1 MTTDQFHE
9 PRLLLATTGYQTRA
23 FEDAAAR
30 LGIDLVYATDR
41 CHTLDDPWQD
51 QAIPIR
57 FHQADVS
64 VAAIVEAARAKAFD
78 GLLAVG
84 DRPTLIAAQAAQALG
99 LPWHPPEAVTIAG
112 NKQQTRERLRAE
124 GLAVPWFVP
133 GSIDADPRALAD
145 ELKYPCVLK
154 PLALSGSRGV
164 MRADNASGFVAAF
177 ERLRR
182 LLLSLDVRA
191 ERNQAHDA
199 ILVEGFIPGREYAVE
214 GVLHHGVFDA
224 LAIFDKPDPL
234 DGPFFEETIYV
245 TPSVASAEEQ
255 SAIVAAVSKA
265 ARAIGLRHGPIHA
278 ECRVPSEGVFIL
290 EVAARPIGGL
300 CARALRVFGLD
311 WIERD
316 PDRSRTRI
324 PNRSLEELLLRQAVG
339 ESPSA
344 WVREAGASG
353 VMMIPIP
360 RRGMFRRADG
370 VDQARQVVG
379 VDDVRITA
387 KADQM
392 LVPLPEGASYL
403 GFIFASGDSPGECR
417 RGTASGACPARLRHR
432 SGNTGVQ
439 SRTWLIPVIRHR
451 LRSLSAT
458 RAAGRC
464 FAQSFRRTCP
474 ASTRRRGPANSGSAS
489 STTCPRKRGSSG
501 KSA

>member
-1 MTTDQFHE
+1 M
-9 PRLLLATTGYQTRA
+9 RRVLLLATTTGYQTRA
-23 FEDAAAR
+23 FEEAAAR

-145 ELKYPCVLK
+145 ELTYPCVLK

-300 CARALRVFGLD
+300 CARALRFRPGIRDLGFG
-311 WIERD
+311 IRNGD
-316 PDRSRTRI
+316 PEQRIANPERI
-324 PNRSLEELLLRQAVG
+324 PNPDSRITLEELLLRQAVG

-344 WVREAGASG
+344 WAREAGASG

-360 RRGMFRRADG
+360 RRGVFRRADG
-370 VDQARQVVG
+370 VDQARQVVD

-387 KADQM
+387 KSDQM

-403 GFIFASGDSPGECR
+403 GFIFASGDSPGSVE
-417 RGTASGACPARLRHR
+417 GALRAAHARLAFAIDPE
-432 SGNTGVQ
+432 
-439 SRTWLIPVIRHR
+439 IPVYN
-451 LRSLSAT
+451 
-458 RAAGRC
+458 RAHG
-464 FAQSFRRTCP
+464 
-474 ASTRRRGPANSGSAS
+474 
-489 STTCPRKRGSSG
+489 
-501 KSA
+501 

>member
-1 MTTDQFHE
+1 MS
-9 PRLLLATTGYQTRA
+9 RVLLLATTTGYQTRA
-23 FEDAAAR
+23 FEEAAAR
-30 LGIDLVYATDR
+30 LGIALVYATDR

-84 DRPTLIAAQAAQALG
+84 DRPTLIAAQAARALG
-99 LPWHPPEAVTIAG
+99 LPWHSPEAVTIAG
-112 NKQQTRERLRAE
+112 NKQKTRERLRAE

-145 ELKYPCVLK
+145 ELTYPCVLK

-214 GVLHHGVFDA
+214 GVLHHGVFDV

-300 CARALRVFGLD
+300 CARALRFQ
-311 WIERD
+311 R
-316 PDRSRTRI
+316 RSPNPESRI
-324 PNRSLEELLLRQAVG
+324 TLEELLLRQAVG

-344 WVREAGASG
+344 WAREAGASG

-370 VDQARQVVG
+370 VDQARQVAG

-403 GFIFASGDSPGECR
+403 GFIFASGDSPGGVE
-417 RGTASGACPARLRHR
+417 GALRAAHARLAFAIDPE
-432 SGNTGVQ
+432 
-439 SRTWLIPVIRHR
+439 IPVYN
-451 LRSLSAT
+451 
-458 RAAGRC
+458 RAHG
-464 FAQSFRRTCP
+464 
-474 ASTRRRGPANSGSAS
+474 
-489 STTCPRKRGSSG
+489 
-501 KSA
+501 